1 MKKTITY
8 LLVSLLL
15 LTFPLGACIGNHF
28 PTGLFEH
35 EVIRGFFFEI
45 NPDGTWTYYM
55 DTMVVSSGTY
65 STHGNE
71 FIIETDQV
79 NDSIDPKAATY
90 IWSYQNDILVLR
102 LKGENSPPEYFRNFS
117 EEASN
122 RKLDLPN
129 ILDI

>member
-1 MKKTITY
+1 
-8 LLVSLLL
+8 
-15 LTFPLGACIGNHF
+15 
-28 PTGLFEH
+28 
-35 EVIRGFFFEI
+35 
-45 NPDGTWTYYM
+45 M
-55 DTMVVSSGTY
+55 DTMVVISGTY

-102 LKGENSPPEYFRNFS
+102 LKGENSPPEYFRHFS
-117 EEASN
+117 EEASE